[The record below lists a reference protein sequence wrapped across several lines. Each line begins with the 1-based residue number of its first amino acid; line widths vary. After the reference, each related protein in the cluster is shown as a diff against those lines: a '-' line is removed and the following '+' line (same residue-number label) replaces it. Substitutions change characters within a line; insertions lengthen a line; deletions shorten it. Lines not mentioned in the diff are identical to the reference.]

1 VYMLWMYQRVVWG
14 EASNPQNAMLADINT
29 RERLTLIPLMI
40 LIVWM
45 GVYSNH
51 FLRPMD
57 ASVARLLNRME
68 TTQRGDSKTAAK
80 TVDRIRQ

>member
-1 VYMLWMYQRVVWG
+1 MFQRVVWG
-14 EASNPQNAMLADINT
+14 EASNPENAALSDLGG
-29 RERLTLIPLMI
+29 RERLTLVPLLV

-57 ASVARLLNRME
+57 ASVTKLLNRIE
-68 TTQRGDSKTAAK
+68 STERTDTRTA
-80 TVDRIRQ
+80 DRAPQ